1 MKYVKLEHRLHVPF
15 GTIAIEFVN
24 YETND
29 NNFEQKAENILNNN
43 YNKHKKEVNILK
55 NQAHNE
61 QLKCEELQKEFE
73 ELRKITSLF
82 KRIFSK
88 EYKNKSNELNRLYYN
103 HNEKHA
109 KLNKEVYKL
118 EHDFEEQARIDYYSL
133 KNLLKK
139 SGYSLHNTS
148 PMANT
153 SITIEVW
160 HKNN

>member
-1 MKYVKLEHRLHVPF
+1 MKYVKLEHRLHIPF
-15 GTIAIEFVN
+15 ATIAIEFVN
-24 YETND
+24 YETNEND
-29 NNFEQKAENILNNN
+29 FEQKAEQALNNN

-61 QLKCEELQKEFE
+61 QSKCEEIEKQKES
-73 ELRKITSLF
+73 LRNNTSLF

-88 EYKNKSNELNRLYYN
+88 EYKNKSNELHTLYYK
-103 HNEKHA
+103 HNEEHA
-109 KLNKEVYKL
+109 KLLNEVYKL
-118 EHDFEEQARIDYYSL
+118 EHDFEEQARTDYYSL

-148 PMANT
+148 PMTGT